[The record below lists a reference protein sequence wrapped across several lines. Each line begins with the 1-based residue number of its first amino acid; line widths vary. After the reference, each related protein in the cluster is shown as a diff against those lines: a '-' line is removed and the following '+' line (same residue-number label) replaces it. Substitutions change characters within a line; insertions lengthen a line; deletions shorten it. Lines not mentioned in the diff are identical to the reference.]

1 MKSIIKII
9 VILMLLMFP
18 FTLQSNLVKCDKGII
33 SLQENVNAY
42 SDDQKLIIAWNGT
55 HEALILSNDLTLTM
69 QDAFREI
76 SGKVLEVIP
85 LPSKPIVTNSS
96 SIVFNRLV
104 NYINNR
110 IHRKSIP
117 YTEFYSVRVNVEFQN
132 IAAPKLL
139 AITKIENIKDFEE
152 LLKNYIAKEEI
163 KQTINMELL
172 QQYLDKG
179 YRYFVIDSVFV
190 QQRTTVAPLKY
201 VFKTDK
207 IVFPLKITELGGRGY
222 VRIVAIIVSEN
233 RVVEDDLRKAG
244 FRIKVEDTISKDY
257 LSKIDSSLATMFSK
271 GKLWITVIE
280 FSGSTY
286 DLMEDLELRTSA
298 NVVRGV
304 VEELAATIPVIAGLI
319 FSAIVP
325 YTGLARRRP
334 IFYYKLGYV
343 VISLALLLILGIISV
358 IPLFNGLIFYLG
370 NIEQPIIEPGI
381 AKLYSALHV
390 GTNIAICIVSIAI
403 AVVLVKRRLLSNKL
417 ALALPIAFI
426 AVNVTYVTLA
436 SKILWGTTTYPPYTV
451 FLLIIPA
458 SGIALLT
465 LIFTGLSWNHIRES

>member
-1 MKSIIKII
+1 MRSIIKAI
-9 VILMLLMFP
+9 VIFMLLTIP

-33 SLQENVNAY
+33 PLQENVNAY

-55 HEALILSNDLTLTM
+55 HEALILSNDVALTL
-69 QDAFREI
+69 QDTFKGI

-85 LPSKPIVTNSS
+85 LPSKPIVYNSS

-152 LLKNYIAKEEI
+152 LLKNYIAKEKI

-172 QQYLDKG
+172 QQYIDKG
-179 YRYFVIDSVFV
+179 YKYFVIDSVFI

-207 IVFPLKITELGGRGY
+207 IVFPLKITELSGRGY

-233 RVVEDDLRKAG
+233 RVIEDDLRKAG
-244 FRIKVEDTISKDY
+244 FRIKVEDVISKDY
-257 LSKIDSSLATMFSK
+257 LGKIDASLATTFSK
-271 GKLWITVIE
+271 SKLWITVIE

-286 DLMEDLELRTSA
+286 DLMEDLELQTSA

-304 VEELAATIPVIAGLI
+304 DE
-319 FSAIVP
+319 
-325 YTGLARRRP
+325 
-334 IFYYKLGYV
+334 
-343 VISLALLLILGIISV
+343 
-358 IPLFNGLIFYLG
+358 
-370 NIEQPIIEPGI
+370 
-381 AKLYSALHV
+381 
-390 GTNIAICIVSIAI
+390 
-403 AVVLVKRRLLSNKL
+403 
-417 ALALPIAFI
+417 ALAVKDTI
-426 AVNVTYVTLA
+426 
-436 SKILWGTTTYPPYTV
+436 GTV
-451 FLLIIPA
+451 
-458 SGIALLT
+458 S
-465 LIFTGLSWNHIRES
+465 

>member
-1 MKSIIKII
+1 MRSIIKAI
-9 VILMLLMFP
+9 VIFMLLTIP

-33 SLQENVNAY
+33 PLQENVNAY

-55 HEALILSNDLTLTM
+55 YEALILSNDVTLTL
-69 QDAFREI
+69 QDTFREI
-76 SGKVLEVIP
+76 SGKVLEIIP
-85 LPSKPIVTNSS
+85 LPSKPIVNNSS

-172 QQYLDKG
+172 QQYIDKG

-201 VFKTDK
+201 VFRTDK
-207 IVFPLKITELGGRGY
+207 IVFPLKITELSGRGY

-233 RVVEDDLRKAG
+233 RVIEDDLRKAG

-257 LSKIDSSLATMFSK
+257 LDKIDSSLAAMFSK
-271 GKLWITVIE
+271 SKLWITVIE
-280 FSGSTY
+280 FSDSTY
-286 DLMEDLELRTSA
+286 DLMEDLELRTTA
-298 NVVRGV
+298 NVVRGID
-304 VEELAATIPVIAGLI
+304 EALAATIPVIAGLI
-319 FSAIVP
+319 FSAIVL

-334 IFYYKLGYV
+334 IFYDKLGYV
-343 VISLALLLILGIISV
+343 VISSALLLILGIILV
-358 IPLFNGLIFYLG
+358 IPLFNGLDRHTASAYVIALEYLG
-370 NIEQPIIEPGI
+370 LKPAQVI
-381 AKLYSALHV
+381 K
-390 GTNIAICIVSIAI
+390 SI
-403 AVVLVKRRLLSNKL
+403 
-417 ALALPIAFI
+417 
-426 AVNVTYVTLA
+426 
-436 SKILWGTTTYPPYTV
+436 
-451 FLLIIPA
+451 
-458 SGIALLT
+458 
-465 LIFTGLSWNHIRES
+465 